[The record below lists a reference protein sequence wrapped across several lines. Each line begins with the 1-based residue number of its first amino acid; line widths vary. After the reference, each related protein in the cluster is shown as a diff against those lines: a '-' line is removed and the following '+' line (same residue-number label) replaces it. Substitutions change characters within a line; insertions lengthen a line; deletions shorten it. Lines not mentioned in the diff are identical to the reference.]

1 MTKKY
6 FKISFIYLI
15 FGLFIGAFYREYTR
29 IIGFTGRTNLSLAHT
44 HSLVLGF
51 VVFFMLALFA
61 KNFDLNEDKKEK
73 KFFNTYNFSLII
85 VIGTLIARGFYQ
97 IYDLDNAS
105 LSAAISGIAGIGHI
119 AIAFAFYFLYTYLKN
134 YVDKK

>member
-134 YVDKK
+134 YIDRK